1 MSLKRSKYGRFFDQD
16 ATRENAICSEC
27 KISVKFTSQN
37 GPNSLKNHVQRHH
50 PLLFKDLLET
60 EAAKKEKKKNEEKI
74 KRQRATIPFPV
85 VETKKFKVETS
96 AEKNTDRAVVE
107 FICTDL
113 QPFSIVEQIGFRKMM
128 KNLAPNVTLKSRH
141 YYGSVAL
148 NSLHADLMKRVRTLL
163 ENCSEVAL
171 TTDAWSSADS
181 KHHLLSVTAHFI
193 DNETFSPGWCVLA
206 AKSIKVRGTAPNYK
220 QLMEE
225 VLSSYEIPP
234 SRVTAITRDG
244 GTNVKNMCDL
254 MSVPSIHCFSH
265 VLQLVL
271 GDTVYKNQKYTK
283 SIDNFKRIA
292 RKIRKSSVLR
302 NQYNEILDESELP
315 GTMLAQECKTRWSS
329 LHFMLK
335 SFIRNKRSVEILTID
350 NPDLTLTES
359 DWKNAK
365 ILMYVLAPISENTTA
380 AQHRFLSPCSVI
392 IPALKL
398 LKFKFQ
404 EILEDH
410 SIGDDEKAIT
420 TEVLEVLETRGRNY
434 LSMKTLRFATFL
446 DVRFKNIFLDD
457 DIQREVEEE
466 LLAMFPEQE
475 DDEKPDD
482 EGLEIAEKCSIYDK
496 FISYRVRMTPPP
508 SLKKMSIG
516 SEIQQYCATSP
527 SSTADPFKF
536 WRENQNFPRLK
547 SMAQKLLAVAATSAE
562 SERLF
567 SIAGQICVP
576 KRNRIG
582 EGALEKYIFCNANIA
597 ALDI

>member
-1 MSLKRSKYGRFFDQD
+1 
-16 ATRENAICSEC
+16 
-27 KISVKFTSQN
+27 
-37 GPNSLKNHVQRHH
+37 
-50 PLLFKDLLET
+50 
-60 EAAKKEKKKNEEKI
+60 
-74 KRQRATIPFPV
+74 
-85 VETKKFKVETS
+85 
-96 AEKNTDRAVVE
+96 
-107 FICTDL
+107 
-113 QPFSIVEQIGFRKMM
+113 
-128 KNLAPNVTLKSRH
+128 
-141 YYGSVAL
+141 
-148 NSLHADLMKRVRTLL
+148 MKRVRTLL

-365 ILMYVLAPISENTTA
+365 ILMYVLAPISETTTA
-380 AQHRFLSPCSVI
+380 AQHRFLSPCSR
-392 IPALKL
+392 KMR
-398 LKFKFQ
+398 
-404 EILEDH
+404 
-410 SIGDDEKAIT
+410 KAIT

-482 EGLEIAEKCSIYDK
+482 EGLEIAEKCSIQC
-496 FISYRVRMTPPP
+496 V
-508 SLKKMSIG
+508 
-516 SEIQQYCATSP
+516 QQ
-527 SSTADPFKF
+527 F
-536 WRENQNFPRLK
+536 
-547 SMAQKLLAVAATSAE
+547 
-562 SERLF
+562 
-567 SIAGQICVP
+567 
-576 KRNRIG
+576 
-582 EGALEKYIFCNANIA
+582 
-597 ALDI
+597 